1 MGIGELPVFI
11 RFNNTEGA
19 MREKNENETL
29 TSELIFHLSR
39 SAWGN
44 RNPKKKS
51 LMKYTITPTRAFT
64 NIFSGKT
71 EKFFVVITEFDA
83 ISKIII
89 IS

>member
-1 MGIGELPVFI
+1 MGLFERQHGHLNGQRLTSIELVDVGIGELPVFI

-44 RNPKKKS
+44 RNPILKK
-51 LMKYTITPTRAFT
+51 ITNEIYHYP
-64 NIFSGKT
+64 NSCIY
-71 EKFFVVITEFDA
+71 
-83 ISKIII
+83 
-89 IS
+89 